1 LLWGRRNLRNEKF
14 KKLNFSFDINKQQAI
29 IVITLIWLNLYFKT
43 MTDIK
48 QKKENVKMHLKDLR
62 QNLKKMHLAV
72 TQDLT
77 LPQPDEVKKL
87 MYKMDQLL
95 NLIETK

>member
-1 LLWGRRNLRNEKF
+1 
-14 KKLNFSFDINKQQAI
+14 
-29 IVITLIWLNLYFKT
+29 

-72 TQDLT
+72 TEELI
-77 LPQPDEVKKL
+77 LPQPDEVKTL
-87 MYKMDQLL
+87 MNKMDYLL
-95 NLIETK
+95 KLIESK